1 MQLNTTQELI
11 EEIRSGNMVILMDDE
26 DRENE
31 GDLVIAANCVTPEV
45 INFMSLHARGL
56 ICLTLRQDKCQAL
69 GLDLMVQKNTAQLA
83 TNFTVSIDAARGIST
98 GISAFDRAK
107 TILDAVKVNAGPQD
121 LVVPGHIFPLMAAEG
136 GVLSRAGHTEA
147 GCDLAYLSGQTAAA
161 VIVEIMNADGSMAR
175 RDDLLRFAQQHDL
188 KIGTIADLI
197 EYRMHN
203 ERTVDEQDS
212 FTYATEWGEFQVKK
226 FYDSIN
232 KTAHLAFMMGQAQA
246 DKPCLVRVQYPHFL
260 RELKGTAA
268 EDHYWTA
275 QRALKMISEA
285 GEGVLVLLH
294 PDQSMGTD
302 FDEFSQHPKPRKTRQ
317 TYDNVG
323 VGSQILTALNVGKMR
338 LMGPEIRFPALSGF
352 GLEITEFV
360 HYE

>member
-11 EEIRSGNMVILMDDE
+11 EEIRCGRMVILMDDE

-31 GDLVIAANCVTPEV
+31 GDLVIAANYVTAET
-45 INFMSLHARGL
+45 INFMSQYARGL
-56 ICLTLRQDKCQAL
+56 ICLTLRQEHCKQL
-69 GLDLMVQKNTAQLA
+69 GLDLMVEKNTAQLA
-83 TNFTVSIDAARGIST
+83 TNFTVSIDAAEGITT

-107 TILDAVKVNAGPQD
+107 TIQDAVRVNATSED

-147 GCDLAYLSGQTAAA
+147 GCDLAHLSGQTASS

-175 RDDLLRFAQQHDL
+175 RDDLMHFAHQHQL

-197 EYRMHN
+197 EYRMLN
-203 ERTVDEQDS
+203 ERTVELKSSQQ
-212 FTYATEWGEFQVKK
+212 FNTQWGVFDVRH
-226 FYDSIN
+226 FYDTIH
-232 KTAHLAFMMGQAQA
+232 KTYHSAFVMGQPESGQ
-246 DKPCLVRVQYPHFL
+246 PCLVRVQYPHFI
-260 RELKGTAA
+260 RELRGLQV
-268 EDHYWTA
+268 EDNHWTA
-275 QRALKMISEA
+275 QRALESIA
-285 GEGVLVLLH
+285 ADGTGVLVLLNANDA
-294 PDQSMGTD
+294 PFEINED
-302 FDEFSQHPKPRKTRQ
+302 FNSDLQPIKPLK

-338 LMGPEIRFPALSGF
+338 LMGPEIRFPALSGY

-360 HYE
+360 HYG